1 MSPESKE
8 IVSIIENRPRGD
20 QTPSMEH
27 SSHGD
32 PAVMRRPQKFW
43 RCTRKKKL
51 HQGRRLCTA
60 TAANQRQEKKN
71 TAQVRLVSPNVLI
84 LSVGFDSVTESAKI
98 KVGYYLIWVWTFDL
112 GELKSPSSGFKLF
125 GLGMVHISGGE
136 YILFD
141 S

>member
-1 MSPESKE
+1 MHKKE
-8 IVSIIENRPRGD
+8 ETAPG
-20 QTPSMEH
+20 
-27 SSHGD
+27 
-32 PAVMRRPQKFW
+32 
-43 RCTRKKKL
+43 
-51 HQGRRLCTA
+51 TA
-60 TAANQRQEKKN
+60 TLHGHRSESAAREKKN